1 MESKFVVSSSP
12 HIRDS
17 ANTRNIMRDVIIAL
31 LPATIAGVYFFG
43 LRALAVILVTISSC
57 VISEYLARKVMKRE
71 STIGDLSA
79 VVTGLLLALNLPP
92 TIPFWIAII
101 GGAVAIVIVKQMFGG
116 LGQNFMN
123 PALAARVIL
132 FVSYT
137 EQMTNWINPRGVD
150 AVSTAT
156 PLENIKSGVLEVT
169 AVDIAAGATQIGEVA
184 TQIVEMPSYLQLF
197 LGQIGGCIG
206 ETSALALI
214 LGALYLL
221 ARRVIGLQIPLTF
234 IGTTALFTWIFGGP
248 TPFTGDFIYHVLA
261 GGLILGAFYM
271 ATDYATCPVTN
282 KGRIIMGVGC
292 GILTG
297 IIRLYTN
304 YPEGVSFAIILMNIV
319 VPLIDRYIVPKS
331 FGGGKKVA

>member
-1 MESKFVVSSSP
+1 MENKFVVSSSP

-17 ANTRNIMRDVIIAL
+17 ANSRRIMIDVIIAL
-31 LPATIAGVYFFG
+31 SPAAIAGVYFFG
-43 LRALAVILVTISSC
+43 TSALAVILVTILSC
-57 VISEYLARKVMKRE
+57 VLAEHITRLVMKRE
-71 STIGDLSA
+71 STIADFSA

-92 TIPFWIAII
+92 TIPIWIAAV
-101 GGAVAIVIVKQMFGG
+101 GGVVAIVIVKQMFGG

-132 FVSYT
+132 VVSYT
-137 EQMTNWINPRGVD
+137 EQMTNWVNPRGVD
-150 AVSTAT
+150 VVSTAT
-156 PLENIKSGVLEVT
+156 PLE
-169 AVDIAAGATQIGEVA
+169 IANQGAPIA
-184 TQIVEMPSYLQLF
+184 EMPSYAQLF
-197 LGQIGGCIG
+197 LGQVGGCIG
-206 ETSALALI
+206 ETSVLALL
-214 LGALYLL
+214 LGVVYLL
-221 ARRVIGLQIPLTF
+221 IRKVIGLQIPLTF
-234 IGTTALFTWIFGGP
+234 IGTTALFTWIFAGS
-248 TPFTGDFIYHVLA
+248 TAFTGDFVYHVLA

>member
-1 MESKFVVSSSP
+1 MENRFLVSSSP

-17 ANTRNIMRDVIIAL
+17 VSTRKIMLDVIIAL
-31 LPATIAGVYFFG
+31 LPASVAGIYFFG
-43 LRALAVILVTISSC
+43 LRALAVILVTVSSC
-57 VISEYLARKVMKRE
+57 VISEYLARKAMKRE
-71 STIGDLSA
+71 CTIGDLSA

-92 TIPFWIAII
+92 TIPFWIAAI

-123 PALAARVIL
+123 PALAARVVL
-132 FVSYT
+132 LVAYT
-137 EQMTNWINPRGVD
+137 EQMTNWVNPRGVD
-150 AVSTAT
+150 AISAAT
-156 PLENIKSGVLEVT
+156 PLEVLKNS
-169 AVDIAAGATQIGEVA
+169 AAGTAADVASGATPLVESA
-184 TQIVEMPSYLQLF
+184 AEMPTYLQLF
-197 LGQIGGCIG
+197 LGQVGGCIG
-206 ETSALALI
+206 ETSALALL

-234 IGTTALFTWIFGGP
+234 IGTTALFTWIFGGE
-248 TPFTGDFIYHVLA
+248 TLFTGDFLYHVLA

-282 KGRIIMGVGC
+282 KGRIIMGIGC

-304 YPEGVSFAIILMNIV
+304 YPEGVSFAIILMNVV
-319 VPLIDRYIVPKS
+319 VPLIDRFLVPKS

>member
-17 ANTRNIMRDVIIAL
+17 ANTRGIMRDVIIAL
-31 LPATIAGVYFFG
+31 LPAAIAGVYFFG
-43 LRALAVILVTISSC
+43 LRALAVILVTILSC

-123 PALAARVIL
+123 PALGARVVL
-132 FVSYT
+132 LVAYT
-137 EQMTNWINPRGVD
+137 QQMTNWINPRGIDV
-150 AVSTAT
+150 VSSAT
-156 PLENIKSGVLEVT
+156 PLELAKNSLMDT
-169 AVDIAAGATQIGEVA
+169 AIVDVVGSATQIGEVA
-184 TQIVEMPSYLQLF
+184 TQVAKMPSYLQLF

-206 ETSALALI
+206 ETSALALL
-214 LGALYLL
+214 LGVVYLL
-221 ARRVIGLQIPLTF
+221 VRRVITLQIPLTF
-234 IGTTALFTWIFGGP
+234 IGTTAIFTWIFGGL
-248 TPFTGDFIYHVLA
+248 TLFTGDFIYHVLA

-271 ATDYATCPVTN
+271 ATDYATSPVTN
-282 KGRIIMGVGC
+282 KGRIIMGIGC

-304 YPEGVSFAIILMNIV
+304 YPEGVSFAIIFMNIV
-319 VPLIDRYIVPKS
+319 VPLIDRYMVPKS

>member
-1 MESKFVVSSSP
+1 MENRFLVSSSP

-17 ANTRNIMRDVIIAL
+17 VSTRKIMLDVIIAL
-31 LPATIAGVYFFG
+31 LPASVAGIYFFG
-43 LRALAVILVTISSC
+43 LRALAVILVTVSSC
-57 VISEYLARKVMKRE
+57 VISEYLARKAMKRE
-71 STIGDLSA
+71 CTIGDLSA

-92 TIPFWIAII
+92 TIPFWIAAI

-123 PALAARVIL
+123 PALAARVVL
-132 FVSYT
+132 LVAYT
-137 EQMTNWINPRGVD
+137 EQMTNWVNPRGVD
-150 AVSTAT
+150 AISAAT
-156 PLENIKSGVLEVT
+156 PLEVLKNS
-169 AVDIAAGATQIGEVA
+169 AAGTAADVASGATPLVESA
-184 TQIVEMPSYLQLF
+184 AEMPTYLQMF
-197 LGQIGGCIG
+197 LGQVGGCIG
-206 ETSALALI
+206 ETSALALL

-234 IGTTALFTWIFGGP
+234 IGTTALFTWIFGGE
-248 TPFTGDFIYHVLA
+248 TLFTGDFLYHVLA

-282 KGRIIMGVGC
+282 KGRIIMGIGC

-304 YPEGVSFAIILMNIV
+304 YPEGVSFAIILMNVV
-319 VPLIDRYIVPKS
+319 VPLIDRFLVPKS

>member
-1 MESKFVVSSSP
+1 MENRFVVSSSP

-17 ANTRNIMRDVIIAL
+17 VNTRRIMLDVIIAL
-31 LPATIAGVYFFG
+31 LPASVAGIYFFG
-43 LRALAVILVTISSC
+43 LRALAVILVTVSSC
-57 VISEYLARKVMKRE
+57 IISEYLARKAMKRNC
-71 STIGDLSA
+71 TIGDLSA

-92 TIPFWIAII
+92 TIPFWIAAI
-101 GGAVAIVIVKQMFGG
+101 GGVVAIVVVKQMFGG

-123 PALAARVIL
+123 PALAARVVL
-132 FVSYT
+132 LVAYT
-137 EQMTNWINPRGVD
+137 EQMTNWVNPRGVD
-150 AVSTAT
+150 AISTAT
-156 PLENIKSGVLEVT
+156 PLEVLKSSLVET
-169 AVDIAAGATQIGEVA
+169 AVDAAGSATPAAEVA
-184 TQIVEMPSYLQLF
+184 LQAAEMPTYLQLF
-197 LGQIGGCIG
+197 LGQVGGCIG
-206 ETSALALI
+206 ETSALALL

-234 IGTTALFTWIFGGP
+234 IGTTALFTWIFGGA
-248 TPFTGDFIYHVLA
+248 TLFTGDFLYHILA

-282 KGRIIMGVGC
+282 KGRIIMGIGC

-304 YPEGVSFAIILMNIV
+304 YPEGVSFAIIFMNVV
-319 VPLIDRYIVPKS
+319 VPLIDRFLVPKS